1 MQDKY
6 IFILYW
12 ITILILFENTA
23 LYFIKKES
31 LKHKSNYIKY
41 ACLIYGL
48 IIPFILLK
56 LLKYEG
62 IGLVNF
68 FWNILSTISGI
79 LIGIY
84 LFNEKINNKQ
94 IIGIII
100 SLTGLYLILLD
111 SENK

>member
-12 ITILILFENTA
+12 ITVLILFENTA

-31 LKHKSNYIKY
+31 IKHKSNYIKY

-56 LLKYEG
+56 LLNYEG

-68 FWNILSTISGI
+68 FWNIFSTISGI

-84 LFNEKINNKQ
+84 LFNERINNKQ

-111 SENK
+111 NENK